1 MDFKEIYDSH
11 LALGT
16 DFEVGGIKIRMPTI
30 KEIIEFGEKRYFG
43 IVYIFASTSS
53 DYKAQLDDAG
63 LNWEDVSDYDMFL
76 RLFPVI
82 REEDTSILFGNS
94 DMKGFLLAK
103 DNNTGQIIYHNPK
116 TDAKI
121 DRTVYECMSGYICA
135 MHNIEKVH
143 EKAANAYTRKVML
156 MESRD
161 KMEGTITKQY
171 KSQFRNLAIA
181 MANTPEFKS
190 NYFETLDYPISIFM
204 DCVKQVQQLKHF
216 NYVMHGIYAGTV
228 DSKKIPKAEL
238 TWIKQLNYFIFSI
251 F

>member
-1 MDFKEIYDSH
+1 MDLNEIYDSH

-30 KEIIEFGEKRYFG
+30 REIMEFGEKRYFS
-43 IVYIFASTSS
+43 IVYVFASTSS

-82 REEDTSILFGNS
+82 REEDTSILFGDS

-103 DNNTGQIIYHNPK
+103 DNNTGQIVFHNPI
-116 TDAKI
+116 TNAKI
-121 DRTVYECMSGYICA
+121 DKTAYECISGYICA
-135 MHNIEKVH
+135 MHNIEKLH

-161 KMEGTITKQY
+161 KLEAPISKKY
-171 KSQFRNLAIA
+171 KSQFRNLVVA

-190 NYFETLDYPISIFM
+190 NYFEALDYPISIFM
-204 DCVKQVQQLKHF
+204 DCVKQVQKLKHF
-216 NYVMHGIYAGTV
+216 NYVMQGIYAGTV

-238 TWIKQLNYFIFSI
+238 TWIK
-251 F
+251 